1 MKLRNSRLLVIT
13 MILIFGIMALNVMT
27 GFSQTLQEAN
37 CNAAQILCGHAQAGA
52 NQACAAGYTNVCI
65 GAMNAAGMACSYAA
79 DVCDF

>member
-1 MKLRNSRLLVIT
+1 MKILQSRLLVIT

-27 GFSQTLQEAN
+27 GYSQTEQEAT
-37 CNAAQILCGHAQAGA
+37 CNSARILCGQAQAGA
-52 NQACAAGYTNVCI
+52 NQACAAGYTNTCI